1 MPASDPGPA
10 TAPHRRCSMR
20 QGCECMAARDWA
32 GAIRAYVQGLMEQ
45 PLLGMHDAANLELA
59 RSQYRQER
67 RTINQ

>member
-1 MPASDPGPA
+1 
-10 TAPHRRCSMR
+10 
-20 QGCECMAARDWA
+20 MAARDWA

-45 PLLGMHDAANLELA
+45 PLLGLHYTANLERA